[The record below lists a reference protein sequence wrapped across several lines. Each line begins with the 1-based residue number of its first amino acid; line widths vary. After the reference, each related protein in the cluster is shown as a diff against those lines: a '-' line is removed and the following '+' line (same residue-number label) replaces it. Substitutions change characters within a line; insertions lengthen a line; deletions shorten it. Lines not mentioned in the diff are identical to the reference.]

1 MLKMLA
7 PVPPIVF
14 LIAATTMEALG
25 DAIVRKAI
33 QEPHQALVRLGLM
46 AAGGAL
52 LLGYG
57 TALNLAPVEFSRVVG
72 LYIATL
78 FVVWQVVNLIVFKS
92 PPAAPVLAG
101 GVLIIAGGLIVTF
114 WRNA

>member
-1 MLKMLA
+1 MLKMLQ
-7 PVPPIVF
+7 PIPPIIF
-14 LIAATTMEALG
+14 LIVATTMEALG

-78 FVVWQVVNLIVFKS
+78 FVVWQVVNLIVFRTL
-92 PPAAPVLAG
+92 PGAPILAG

-114 WRNA
+114 WRSA

>member
-1 MLKMLA
+1 MPKTLLL
-7 PVPPIVF
+7 VHPIFF

-25 DAIVRKAI
+25 DAVVRKAI
-33 QEPHQALVRLGLM
+33 HEPHQAMARLGLM

-78 FVVWQVVNLIVFKS
+78 FVVWQVVNFMVFRGLPS
-92 PPAAPVLAG
+92 APVLAG
-101 GVLIIAGGLIVTF
+101 GALIIAGGLIVTF
-114 WRNA
+114 WTAS